1 VEEEELVD
9 VEEGP
14 VVNAG
19 NVIYHH
25 QVNHG
30 QLGQGGGVPF
40 PADGEMLEEE
50 GQAFVSN

>member
-1 VEEEELVD
+1 MAVYLATLVRI
-9 VEEGP
+9 

-40 PADGEMLEEE
+40 PADGEMLED
-50 GQAFVSN
+50 G